1 MIAIDWGT
9 SSLRAYLLD
18 QAGRV
23 QSARSAA
30 QGILAVE
37 GNRFS
42 DALESLTGDW
52 IASGAA
58 PIVMSGMIGSRQGWL
73 EVPYV
78 QCPAGFTEIRAGLRP
93 VRWKEHVA
101 WIVPGVNCRDDSAV
115 PDVMRGEETQV
126 LGAMEQLG
134 QGRHLLCLPG
144 THSKW
149 VNVDDG
155 RIVRFATYMTGETF
169 AVFKSHSIL
178 GRMMKED
185 VPDAAAFDAGVH
197 RSADP
202 GGVLH
207 HLFGVRTR
215 GLFEEISGNAAAS
228 YLSGIL
234 IGHEIRAA
242 RASAGIVH
250 LLGSAQL
257 AETYTRALATLGIA
271 SSTLPS
277 DAAAA
282 ALFKLAQQVRP

>member
-23 QSARSAA
+23 QSARSTA

-42 DALESLTGDW
+42 DALESLAGDW

-58 PIVMSGMIGSRQGWL
+58 PIVLSGMIGSRQGWL

-78 QCPAGFTEIRAGLRP
+78 QCPAGFAEIRAGLRS

-101 WIVPGVNCRDDSAV
+101 WIVPGVSSRDESGV
-115 PDVMRGEETQV
+115 PDVMRGEETQI
-126 LGAMEQLG
+126 LGAMDQLG
-134 QGRHLLCLPG
+134 KGRHLLCLPG

-149 VNVDDG
+149 VEVEDQ
-155 RIVRFATYMTGETF
+155 RIVRFATYMTGESF
-169 AVFKSHSIL
+169 AIFKSHSIL
-178 GRMMKED
+178 GRMMTEGM
-185 VPDAAAFDAGVH
+185 PDSAAFDTGVR

-215 GLFEEISGNAAAS
+215 GLFEEISGSAAAS

-242 RASAGIVH
+242 RASAATVH
-250 LLGSAQL
+250 LLGSAAL
-257 AETYTRALATLGIA
+257 SETYSRALAILGIA
-271 SSTLPS
+271 SAALPP
-277 DAAAA
+277 DAAAG
-282 ALFKLAQQVRP
+282 ALFKLAQQLQP

>member
-18 QAGRV
+18 HAGRV
-23 QSARSAA
+23 QAARSSA
-30 QGILAVE
+30 QGILTVE
-37 GNRFS
+37 SDRFS
-42 DALESLTGDW
+42 DTLESLVGDW
-52 IASGAA
+52 IGSGAA

-93 VRWKEHVA
+93 VRWKEQVA
-101 WIVPGVNCRDDSAV
+101 WIVPGVSCRDESAV

-126 LGAMEQLG
+126 LGAMDQLG
-134 QGRHLLCLPG
+134 EGRHLLCLPG

-149 VNVDDG
+149 VEVEDR
-155 RIVRFATYMTGETF
+155 RIVRFATYMTGESF

-185 VPDAAAFDAGVH
+185 MPDSAAFDAGLR
-197 RSADP
+197 RSADD

-215 GLFEEISGNAAAS
+215 GLFDEISGNAAAS

-257 AETYTRALATLGIA
+257 AETYSRALAILGV
-271 SSTLPS
+271 SSAILPP
-277 DAAAA
+277 DAAAG
-282 ALFKLAQQVRP
+282 ALYELAQQLQP